1 MLETFVMSTTL
12 ETSPSAAVAGEV
24 RAHLA
29 RRGMSLTEFEQ
40 RLGVPRMWA
49 IRRVGPSRSIDLTLE
64 DATRIAD
71 ALDVPLLD
79 LLTP

>member
-1 MLETFVMSTTL
+1 MSTVV
-12 ETSPSAAVAGEV
+12 ESNPSATVAAEV

-64 DATRIAD
+64 DAQRIAD
-71 ALDVPLLD
+71 TLDVPLLD